1 MQKTQLR
8 ILVTDGEY
16 KHAIS
21 LIKNIKK
28 SYPNADIFAQVSAS
42 QLIKFIP
49 SKRICTPIIGSF
61 KQVIDGYNFDI
72 IVPVSGS
79 AVKLASTLSL
89 NSILLSSQELVNQ
102 LLNKEYL
109 GRIVADYGIH
119 YPKTSI
125 FNPQNKQNNDYPF
138 IVKTA
143 DETQE
148 KIETIYIN
156 NQTDLL
162 NHQNELSRLHNK
174 GVNLIKQQLIKGEA
188 RGYFA
193 ICNKGDII
201 CEFMHQRV
209 RQIPHT
215 GGSSTAAKS
224 INDEKL
230 ALLCRDFLTD
240 IKWSGPIMLEFLYD
254 PMYEHYYLIEINPK
268 FWGSLDL
275 AHQSGVDFG
284 AALISTILQDG
295 LYQKQNWKE
304 KTVCWPLDGDIVT
317 IVKSKKYAGIS
328 LYFNEQTKLIFG
340 ENIKSIIFKTLWSL
354 KKIVTRK

>member
-21 LIKNIKK
+21 LMKNIKK
-28 SYPNADIFAQVSAS
+28 SYPSADIVAQVSGP

-49 SKRICTPIIGSF
+49 GKRICKPIIGSF
-61 KQVIDGYNFDI
+61 EQVIDENDFDI

-79 AVKLASTLSL
+79 AVKLASTLSS
-89 NSILLSSQELVNQ
+89 NSILLSPKELVNQ

-109 GRIVADYGIH
+109 GTIVAGYGIH
-119 YPKTSI
+119 YPKTST
-125 FNPQNKQNNDYPF
+125 FDPQDKQNSDYPF

-156 NQTDLL
+156 NQTDLA
-162 NHQNELSRLHNK
+162 NHQNELNRLHHK
-174 GVNLIKQQLIKGEA
+174 GVSLIKQQLIKGEA
-188 RGYFA
+188 RGFFA
-193 ICNKGDII
+193 ICNEGNII

-215 GGSSTAAKS
+215 GGSSTAATS
-224 INDEKL
+224 IKDEKL
-230 ALLCRDFLTD
+230 ALLCRNFLTD

-254 PMYEHYYLIEINPK
+254 SIDGHYYLIEINPK

-275 AHQSGVDFG
+275 AHESGVDFG

-295 LYQKQNWKE
+295 RYQKQTWKE

-328 LYFNEQTKLIFG
+328 LYFKNHTKLIFG
-340 ENIKSIIFKTLWSL
+340 ENITSIIFKTIWSV

>member
-1 MQKTQLR
+1 MQKTQLK

-21 LIKNIKK
+21 LIKNIKR
-28 SYPNADIFAQVSAS
+28 SYPSADIFAQLSAP
-42 QLIKFIP
+42 QLKIFTP
-49 SKRICTPIIGSF
+49 NKRICTPIIGSF
-61 KQVIDGYNFDI
+61 EQVIDRYNFDI

-79 AVKLASTLSL
+79 AVKFASTLSL
-89 NSILLSSQELVNQ
+89 NSILLSPEELVDQ
-102 LLNKEYL
+102 LLNKENL

-125 FNPQNKQNNDYPF
+125 FNVQNTQNSDYPF

-148 KIETIYIN
+148 KIETIYIY
-156 NQTDLL
+156 NQADLL
-162 NHQNELSRLHNK
+162 NHHKELSSLHSR
-174 GVNLIKQQLIKGEA
+174 GVNLIKQQLIRGEA
-188 RGYFA
+188 RGFFA
-193 ICNKGDII
+193 ICKEGEII

-230 ALLCRDFLTD
+230 ALSCRYFLNH
-240 IKWSGPIMLEFLYD
+240 IKWSGPIMFEFLYNSMD
-254 PMYEHYYLIEINPK
+254 GQYYLIEINPK

-295 LYQKQNWKE
+295 RYEKQNWTE

-317 IVKSKKYAGIS
+317 IVKSKNYSSIS
-328 LYFNEQTKLIFG
+328 LYFHKQTKLIFG